1 MRTALCPGSFD
12 PVTCGHLDVIERAAR
27 LFDRLYVTIFVN
39 SDKAPLFT
47 VDERVEMLAE
57 ATRALANVTV
67 DTCEGLLSDYV
78 RRRGIQAVI
87 KGLRAVTDFEYEFQM
102 AQMNMHL
109 NADLET
115 LFMMT
120 RPAYAYLSS
129 SIVKEVA
136 RWGGEITGLVP
147 PRVER
152 SLRAK
157 FGGT

>member
-1 MRTALCPGSFD
+1 LRTALCPGSFD
-12 PVTCGHLDVIERAAR
+12 PVTCGHLDVIGRAAR
-27 LFDRLYVTIFVN
+27 LVDRLYVTIFVN
-39 SDKAPLFT
+39 AEKSPLFT
-47 VDERVEMLAE
+47 VQERVEMLAE
-57 ATRALANVTV
+57 ATADIPHVAV
-67 DTCEGLLSDYV
+67 DTWEGLLSEYV
-78 RRRGIQAVI
+78 RRRDIQAVV

-109 NADLET
+109 NAELET

-136 RWGGEITGLVP
+136 RWGGDVAGLVTP
-147 PRVER
+147 GVER
-152 SLRAK
+152 RLRAK